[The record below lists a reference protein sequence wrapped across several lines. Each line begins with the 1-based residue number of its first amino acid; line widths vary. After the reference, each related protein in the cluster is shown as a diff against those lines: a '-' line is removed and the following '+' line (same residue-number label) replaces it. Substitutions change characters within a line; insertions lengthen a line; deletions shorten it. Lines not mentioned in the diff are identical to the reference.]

1 MKEGKQA
8 EVSCMSTG
16 FIVALVIVF
25 VLIIGLTILITNK
38 AYARKPE
45 QVDPLPGKELAQ
57 KELDQ

>member
-1 MKEGKQA
+1 
-8 EVSCMSTG
+8 MSTG